1 MKSTNKKNID
11 PMAKARNHKRFDDYS
26 KEAHSRIILATEI
39 YKART
44 KKGISQQELAKRI
57 NTTQKVVS
65 KIENAE
71 VNLGIDLLYKIT
83 SFLGVKVSIGSARL

>member
-11 PMAKARNHKRFDDYS
+11 PIAKAREYKLFDDYS
-26 KEAHSRIILATEI
+26 KEARSRIVLATEI

-44 KKGISQQELAKRI
+44 KKGISQQELAKQI
-57 NTTQKVVS
+57 KTTQKVVS

-83 SFLGVKVSIGSARL
+83 AYLGVKVNIGEVRL